1 MKRTV
6 PAGLPLLAL
15 AASAWGI
22 QGEIGLLYGVR
33 TLKNADL
40 RGVFG
45 SGTVAIP
52 TLAVRVS
59 PSGSVGLSY
68 ESGYK
73 REARVGLFGDLFS
86 LSVSGLEL
94 FYRQEWRA
102 GRLTPYLK
110 IGPGFAFYKIHIDSP
125 FLTAYNVKG
134 GDVTF
139 AMALGVSARV
149 ASAHPSYGRGEIR
162 RPLGRPL
169 RRSGRPGRL
178 PGRGRPRLR
187 ALVKDFR
194 QFRRGGRVRS
204 AGPAASASSRPFP
217 TALFGASELAPSS
230 AN

>member
-6 PAGLPLLAL
+6 PAGLLLLAL
-15 AASAWGI
+15 AASAWGF
-22 QGEIGLLYGVR
+22 QGEVGLLYGMR

-52 TLAVRVS
+52 TLTVRVS
-59 PSGSVGLSY
+59 PSGSVGISY
-68 ESGYK
+68 ETGYK

-94 FYRQEWRA
+94 FYRQEWRT

-134 GDVTF
+134 SDVTF
-139 AMALGVSARV
+139 AMALGLNAPIAKRV
-149 ASAHPSYGRGEIR
+149 FLTAEVKYGVLWVDPFDDRVD
-162 RPLGRPL
+162 LG
-169 RRSGRPGRL
+169 GF
-178 PGRGRPRLR
+178 R
-187 ALVKDFR
+187 AV
-194 QFRRGGRVRS
+194 
-204 AGPAASASSRPFP
+204 AGFS
-217 TALFGASELAPSS
+217 FGL
-230 AN
+230 